1 MPTKINGYPCGG
13 VIKKIFLIVKF
24 IILNKIVNIYVSILR
39 GYMESTLFVAIIV
52 AVITLFVIPV
62 LIFALMTYQKLKKLE
77 SAADS
82 SGLMVSLLGSLKQE
96 LSDTTHKS
104 RMEMQQKL
112 DSITTLMSRS
122 QQETAVNMQKQFG
135 QSAAIIKDVT
145 ERLTKLDETNK
156 QVLDFSKQMQS
167 LENILKNPKQ
177 RGILGEYFLE
187 TLLGN
192 VLQPAQY
199 KMQYKF
205 SDGTIVDA
213 AIFYRDKII
222 PVDAKFSLEKYNR
235 LMLETN
241 NDLRA
246 QIEKEFKADLKIRI
260 DETSKYIKHG
270 ENTTDFA
277 FMFIPAEGVYYNLL
291 IYNVGTVNIST
302 QDLIEYAFGKHVII
316 VSPTS
321 FYAYL
326 ETVMQGL
333 KQQKV
338 EENIKV
344 ILNRIKDLNKHLNS
358 YEEYMDRRT
367 GWGRTCLQPSTV
379 TTQLRESLRRSTRI
393 YTVLRTARM
402 GEILIL
408 C

>member
-1 MPTKINGYPCGG
+1 MCFAAVNVQINT
-13 VIKKIFLIVKF
+13 VLK
-24 IILNKIVNIYVSILR
+24 R
-39 GYMESTLFVAIIV
+39 GYMDNTLLIAVIV
-52 AVITLFVIPV
+52 AVVTIVIIPV
-62 LIFALMTYQKLKKLE
+62 LIFALMTFQKLKKLE
-77 SAADS
+77 SAAGS
-82 SGLMVSLLGSLKQE
+82 SEVMLSLLGSLKQE

-104 RMEMQQKL
+104 RIEMQQKL
-112 DSITTLMSRS
+112 DSISTLMSRS
-122 QQETAVNMQKQFG
+122 QQETTVNMQKQFG

-199 KMQYKF
+199 KMQYRF
-205 SDGTIVDA
+205 TDGTIVDA

-222 PVDAKFSLEKYNR
+222 PVDAKFSLEKYNK

-241 NDLRA
+241 SDVRL
-246 QIEKEFKADLKIRI
+246 QIEKEFKADLKLRI

-344 ILNRIKDLNKHLNS
+344 ILNRIKDLNKHLNT
-358 YEEYMDRRT
+358 YEEYMDRL
-367 GWGRTCLQPSTV
+367 GKNLSTTV
-379 TTQLRESLRRSTRI
+379 NSYNTASREFKKVDKDIYRI
-393 YTVLRTARM
+393 TD
-402 GEILIL
+402 GEDGGDFDPLLIDKPAED
-408 C
+408 